1 MQCKQKL
8 STGEP
13 IHTYTLT
20 HMHMQPIDPHACTL
34 VNNLISHREKKSNH
48 TDIKLSVINKS
59 SSYNIIN
66 KTFKKAHFTP
76 SSYPILPLSL
86 EKKKKSYRQFIT
98 KPVNAK
104 FIHLQY
110 KNTNPQ
116 NNYRDKVVLI
126 LSRSFLANSSLSL
139 LANGTYVRIF
149 FCREAITVEN
159 TASILQVPRGAQ

>member
-86 EKKKKSYRQFIT
+86 GKKKKKSYRQFIT

-159 TASILQVPRGAQ
+159 AASI